1 MARRALSVSAFGG
14 SVLTYRITFYRLLAD
29 PRSRVG
35 DELCPKAATPLD
47 ALRCVTF
54 PVRAKARRDGAT
66 GFVIANEHG
75 EVLHQEA
82 FRA

>member
-1 MARRALSVSAFGG
+1 MLTSAFGG
-14 SVLTYRITFYRLLAD
+14 SVVTYRITFYRLLAD
-29 PRSRVG
+29 PETRVG

-47 ALRCVTF
+47 ALRSVTF
-54 PVRAKARRDGAT
+54 PVRANARRNGAT

-75 EVLHQEA
+75 DVLHREA